1 MFDHAKDNSIDIIY
15 EENSDDIK
23 NAKSHILNLTSVK
36 NFQEQQQNQIENL
49 RNVVQ
54 ELAKQMR
61 DFIKREID
69 KKQKRNLSESSRSP
83 LRSLS
88 AQTS

>member
-69 KKQKRNLSESSRSP
+69 KK
-83 LRSLS
+83 
-88 AQTS
+88 